1 MEGFVLVVSS
11 PSGAGKTT
19 MVRKVLK
26 TTSSLERVVTCT
38 TREPRKKEIDG
49 KDYHFWTKN
58 KFENAIKTNKMLEY
72 AKVHNHYYGVAKKS
86 VEDVLKA
93 GGFPVLIIDVQGA
106 RSVKKHYKENCVMVF
121 IAPPTMRELENRIKK
136 RNDDTK
142 DIKLRLKT
150 ARKEMGQVK
159 MYDYV
164 IINEDLK
171 IAVQRLRSIESAEKH
186 KVWRKLKA
194 LKKSKLI

>member
-1 MEGFVLVVSS
+1 MQGFVLVVSS

-26 TTSSLERVVTCT
+26 TTSALERVVTAT
-38 TREPRKKEIDG
+38 TREPRKRELNG
-49 KDYHFWTKN
+49 KDYHFWTIK
-58 KFENAIKTNKMLEY
+58 KFENAIKTGKMLEY
-72 AKVHNHYYGVAKKS
+72 AKVHNNYYGVSKKS
-86 VEDVLKA
+86 VEDVLKR

-106 RSVKKHYKENCVMVF
+106 QAIKKQYKENCVMVF
-121 IAPPTMRELENRIKK
+121 IAPPSMKELENRIKK

-142 DIKLRLKT
+142 NISLRLKT
-150 ARKEMGQVK
+150 AKKEMAKVK

-186 KVWRKLKA
+186 KVWRKEKD